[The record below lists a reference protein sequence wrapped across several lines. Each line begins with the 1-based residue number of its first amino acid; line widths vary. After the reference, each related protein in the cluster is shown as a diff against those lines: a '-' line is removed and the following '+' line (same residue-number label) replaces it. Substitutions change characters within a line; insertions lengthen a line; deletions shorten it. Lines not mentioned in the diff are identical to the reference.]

1 MNEIR
6 TFLLVVRHESRVL
19 VADRSLVAVMVL
31 TAILVLLGLYNG
43 LDASQQREQ
52 TIAALLVKQDET
64 RVNNVARL
72 RRIMAGEEAPEPFSN
87 PANPALVGGGQGA
100 QLAVMPSLPLAP
112 LAFGQS
118 DLLPD
123 HYRVSYR
130 NKATFM
136 YDAEIENPWSL
147 LSGRFDLAFVL
158 VYLLPLMICA
168 MSYNLLS
175 AEREQGILKLLMSQ
189 PLSLSALVL
198 GKTVVRLLP
207 LLAIATLLP
216 AAVLLALR
224 PDVRAPDQ
232 LALLAGWSLL
242 TTAYALF
249 WFALAA
255 AANLFG
261 RSSATNAIVLIAAW
275 VGLVLVAPVLL
286 NVLVAALSP
295 APSRIALATE
305 TRLVTIQGLNRYN
318 ELLSTDYRYTDKP
331 ELLLPQQG
339 RFDVPARL
347 RAFYLIH
354 RDVDHEIEGVLAA
367 FDRQLA
373 GQQALVDRLGWLS
386 PAVIFHEAL
395 ASLAGTGAR
404 RHQHFK
410 RQIDDFHRE
419 WRAYFEPRVQSG
431 TAIQAADYSTM
442 PKFVWQEAPRAETV
456 RDLALRLLQIFLPVA
471 VLSGLALRR
480 LRRFSV
486 VPT

>member
-1 MNEIR
+1 MNEMR
-6 TFLLVVRHESRVL
+6 TFLLVLRHECRVL

-31 TAILVLLGLYNG
+31 TAALVLLGLFNG

-52 TIAALLVKQDET
+52 TVAALLVKQDET
-64 RVNNVARL
+64 RVENIARL
-72 RRIMAGEEAPEPFSN
+72 RRIMAGEEKPDPFSN

-100 QLAVMPSLPLAP
+100 RLAVMPALPLAP

-130 NKATFM
+130 HKATFM
-136 YDAEIENPWSL
+136 HDAEIENPWNL

-189 PLSLSALVL
+189 PLSLRSLLL
-198 GKTVVRLLP
+198 GKMLVRLLP

-216 AAVLLALR
+216 AAALIVLR
-224 PDVRAPDQ
+224 PEVRALDQ
-232 LALLAGWSLL
+232 LGLLAGWGAL
-242 TTAYALF
+242 TMVYALF
-249 WFALAA
+249 WFVLAA

-261 RSSATNAIVLIAAW
+261 RSSATNAIVLISSW

-286 NVLVAALSP
+286 NVVVAALSP

-305 TRLVTIQGLNRYN
+305 TRLVTINGLNRYN

-339 RFDVPARL
+339 RFEVPERL

-354 RDVDHEIEGVLAA
+354 RDVDREIEGMLAK

-373 GQQALVDRLGWLS
+373 GQQALVDRFGWIS
-386 PAVIFHEAL
+386 PAVIFHEAV

-404 RHQHFK
+404 RHQNFK
-410 RQIDDFHRE
+410 RQIDAFHRE
-419 WRAYFEPRVQSG
+419 WRAYFEPRVHDG
-431 TAIQAADYSTM
+431 TAIGEADYSAM
-442 PKFVWQEAPRAETV
+442 PDFVWREEARAEMV
-456 RDLALRLLQIFLPVA
+456 RDLALRLLQILLPVA
-471 VLSGLALRR
+471 VLAGIAIRR

-486 VPT
+486 VPA